1 MSIPLSS
8 LCNHVFGGMIKPIV
22 SIGEL
27 VISHGACTV
36 HANADAYYQN
46 HVQSDIIS
54 LYYIAVLYRCFL
66 SLASGL
72 QPLYHYVILRS
83 HSITHVIIIIIL

>member
-36 HANADAYYQN
+36 HAMRSMGSRMTSLK
-46 HVQSDIIS
+46 QSRRIRIRIRRIPHNKI
-54 LYYIAVLYRCFL
+54 YIMYIYLIY
-66 SLASGL
+66 
-72 QPLYHYVILRS
+72 
-83 HSITHVIIIIIL
+83 